1 MTNKELALRI
11 QVSKPQ
17 RLTKPCSRSSP
28 LSSPLSIF
36 FTPLAMAASY
46 YPGHNGTI
54 PHTHPPP
61 PAQASCGN
69 TRALQCCN
77 SLQESD
83 SASVSSIFDL
93 LGTDPSISGTTAQV
107 GFACSPIVGDT
118 GLAGSTACAQ
128 QTACCSD
135 THPEYP

>member
-1 MTNKELALRI
+1 
-11 QVSKPQ
+11 
-17 RLTKPCSRSSP
+17 
-28 LSSPLSIF
+28 
-36 FTPLAMAASY
+36 MAAPY
-46 YPGHNGTI
+46 YPGHNGTN
-54 PHTHPPP
+54 PHPNPPPPPP

-69 TRALQCCN
+69 TGALQCCN

-93 LGTDPSISGTTAQV
+93 LGTGPSIADTTAQV

-135 THPEYP
+135 TQFNGLIAVGCMPLTLTGA